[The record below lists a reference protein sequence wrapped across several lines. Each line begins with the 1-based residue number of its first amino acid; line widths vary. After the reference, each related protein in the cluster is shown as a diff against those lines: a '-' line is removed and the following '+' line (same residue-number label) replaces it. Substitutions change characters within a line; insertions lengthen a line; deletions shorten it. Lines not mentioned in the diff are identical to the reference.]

1 MGLSAIEP
9 PTACKTARPDMP
21 QTKYAPQYH
30 LRALSDASLYD
41 LLAFDPDKHAKNVRE
56 LLSQRGISPEVVE
69 REINRRKKDSNPR
82 SCARSSLYRRLIVL
96 FTLIVAWFNAKGF
109 LQLYATDSSYKTFL
123 IIFVVMTIAFGFYL
137 GLKFNMYLYLGD
149 PQRVYC
155 GFPIAVGFVDAASG
169 EEKLPP
175 KPRFFLSLLANG
187 LVSVNF
193 TLFIPMLAV
202 YILG

>member
-1 MGLSAIEP
+1 
-9 PTACKTARPDMP
+9 MP
-21 QTKYAPQYH
+21 QTKYAPLYH
-30 LRALSDASLYD
+30 LRALSDASLFD
-41 LLAFDPDKHAKNVRE
+41 LLAVDPDKHAKNVKD
-56 LLSQRGISPEVVE
+56 LLGERGISPEVIE
-69 REINRRKKDSNPR
+69 REVNRRTKDNKPR
-82 SCARSSLYRRLIVL
+82 SCTRATRYRLLIVL

-109 LQLYATDSSYKTFL
+109 YQLYATDSSYKTFL
-123 IIFVVMTIAFGFYL
+123 IIFVVMTVAFGFYL

-155 GFPIAVGFVDAASG
+155 GFPIPVGFVDAASG

-193 TLFIPMLAV
+193 TLFVPMLAV